1 MKFQII
7 KTITIAFLLSIF
19 SPFNA
24 FAVAVDCSPPSCSLP
39 NGTVGGSSSS
49 NSCYVGLQYMFHQ
62 NLFKDLPDLTVG
74 CRRVDVKSNNDVT
87 GWDGSVRFTLN
98 KKKGEGIFEGAKM
111 MGLTNTRTN
120 IIEYGLGWSES
131 HHAIKIPLYLQRN
144 HIRVGADVII
154 EPDYRPEEWKNPKPG
169 YTTKGDF
176 LAIDGS
182 VEVNTL
188 STPRRSSAGTLSC
201 AAGTL
206 MTVAAFTDQ
215 TGLGVPADRQLGGQ
229 TCGNIG

>member
-7 KTITIAFLLSIF
+7 KTFTIAFLLGIF
-19 SPFNA
+19 SSGNA
-24 FAVAVDCSPPSCSLP
+24 AAAECGVGSCSLP
-39 NGTVGGSSSS
+39 NGSVGGTSSS

-98 KKKGEGIFEGAKM
+98 KKKGEGIFEGAKLM
-111 MGLTNTRTN
+111 ALTNNRQN
-120 IIEYGLGWSES
+120 IIEYGLGWSQS
-131 HHAIKIPLYLQRN
+131 HHAIKLPIYLQHN

-154 EPDYRPEEWKNPKPG
+154 KPDYRPEEWKNPKPG

-188 STPRRSSAGTLSC
+188 STPRRSASGTLSC

-206 MTVAAFTDQ
+206 TTVAAFTDQ

-229 TCGNIG
+229 TCSEIG